1 MLCGNRSKI
10 VNHCDLDEGHE
21 GAHEDKRR
29 GSAWVTPE
37 LTRLK
42 KVTISTVIIAS
53 EATQEV
59 KDGTVKASKKTA
71 KTTVKASKWTVGK
84 TVKAS
89 KLTAD
94 KCIFPI
100 YNATK
105 GATVK
110 VVSKVKSTK

>member
-10 VNHCDLDEGHE
+10 VNHCDLDAGHS

-29 GSAWVTPE
+29 GSAWITPE

-53 EATQEV
+53 EGAHEV

-71 KTTVKASKWTVGK
+71 DKTVQASKWTVGK

-89 KLTAD
+89 KLTAE
-94 KCIFPI
+94 KCVFPI
-100 YNATK
+100 WNGTK
-105 GATVK
+105 GATLK

>member
-53 EATQEV
+53 EGAHEV

-71 KTTVKASKWTVGK
+71 KTTVQASKWTVGK

-89 KLTAD
+89 KVTAE
-94 KCIFPI
+94 KCVFPVW
-100 YNATK
+100 NGTK
-105 GATVK
+105 GATLK

>member
-59 KDGTVKASKKTA
+59 KDGTVKASK
-71 KTTVKASKWTVGK
+71 
-84 TVKAS
+84 
-89 KLTAD
+89 LTAD

>member
-1 MLCGNRSKI
+1 MLCGNRNNVI
-10 VNHCDLDEGHE
+10 NHCDLDEGHE

-29 GSAWVTPE
+29 GSAWIKPE
-37 LTRLK
+37 LGRIK
-42 KVTISTVIIAS
+42 KVTISTVIIATEGS
-53 EATQEV
+53 QEV
-59 KDGTVKASKKTA
+59 KEVTLKASKKTA
-71 KTTVKASKWTVGK
+71 KTTVQASKWTLGK

-94 KCIFPI
+94 KCIFPVW
-100 YNATK
+100 NGTK

>member
-1 MLCGNRSKI
+1 MLCGNRNKV
-10 VNHCDLDEGHE
+10 VNHCDLDAGHG

-29 GSAWVTPE
+29 GSAWITPE
-37 LTRLK
+37 LTRFK

-53 EATQEV
+53 EGLHEV

-71 KTTVKASKWTVGK
+71 DKTVQASKWTAGK

-94 KCIFPI
+94 KCLFPVW
-100 YNATK
+100 NGTK
-105 GATVK
+105 GGVTK
-110 VVSKVKSTK
+110 VTSKVKSTK